1 MLDLHCIPGFLL
13 VSVSG
18 GYSLAAVHGLP
29 TAVAA
34 LAVSAAPGCA
44 GSVGAA
50 LGL

>member
-13 VSVSG
+13 VAVSG